1 MLCQNPH
8 MATAQTPPPVL
19 RRRLGGLLRHYRRA
33 SGMTL
38 AQAAS
43 ILNWEN
49 TRLSRVETGQYQ
61 IKPDEVSTLLHSFGV
76 DDAETIAEVTR
87 VISSGH
93 RAWWAAYADIL
104 PKTYADSIALES
116 EAVTIRCYF
125 PQLIPALLQTP
136 AYAHAI
142 ISSSPRAATQKTATA
157 LVQVRQA
164 RKEILTRPAGPT
176 ELRTVIDESAL
187 YPRAGAASDLM
198 RDQLLSLLDM
208 LERDNISLHVMPLDA
223 PLHSGLTSN
232 MTIMDFRRPWPSLV
246 TVDHTRG
253 GVFLEEPEDVTAFAE
268 VFDAVCEAALPTD
281 ESRDVIK
288 KYMKG
293 TPHA

>member
-1 MLCQNPH
+1 
-8 MATAQTPPPVL
+8 MATSQTPPPVL
-19 RRRLGGLLRHYRRA
+19 RRRLGGLLRHYRKG
-33 SGMTL
+33 SGLTL
-38 AQAAS
+38 AQAAG
-43 ILNWEN
+43 ILGWEN

-61 IKPDEVSTLLHSFGV
+61 IKADEVSTLLQAYGIA
-76 DDAETIAEVTR
+76 DAKNLTEVTR
-87 VISSGH
+87 VINSVH
-93 RAWWAAYADIL
+93 RAWWAAYADVL
-104 PKTYADSIALES
+104 PQTYADSIALES

-136 AYAHAI
+136 AYAHTI
-142 ISSSPRAATQKTATA
+142 ISSSPRAVTQNTATA

-164 RKEILTRPAGPT
+164 RKEVLTRPTGPT

-208 LERDNISLHVMPLDA
+208 LERDNISLHVMPLNA
-223 PLHSGLTSN
+223 PLHPGLTSN

-253 GVFLEEPEDVTAFAE
+253 GVFLEEPEDVTAFTE
-268 VFDAVCEAALPTD
+268 VFDAVCKAALPTD

>member
-1 MLCQNPH
+1 

-19 RRRLGGLLRHYRRA
+19 RRRLGGLLRYYRKG
-33 SGMTL
+33 SGRTL
-38 AQAAS
+38 AQAAG
-43 ILNWEN
+43 ILGWEN

-61 IKPDEVSTLLHSFGV
+61 IKADEVSTLLQEYGLG
-76 DDAETIAEVTR
+76 DAETIAEVTR
-87 VISSGH
+87 VIGSGH
-93 RAWWAAYADIL
+93 RAWWAAYADVL
-104 PKTYADSIALES
+104 PQAYGDLIALES
-116 EAVTIRCYF
+116 DAVTVRCYF

-142 ISSSPRAATQKTATA
+142 ISSSPRAATQTTATA
-157 LVQVRQA
+157 LVQVRQG

-187 YPRAGAASDLM
+187 YPRAGSASDLM

-208 LERDNISLHVMPLDA
+208 AERENVTLRVMPLDA

-232 MTIMDFRRPWPSLV
+232 MTIMNFRHPWPALAV
-246 TVDHTRG
+246 VDHTRG
-253 GVFLEEPEDVTAFAE
+253 GVFLEEPEDVAAFTE
-268 VFDAVCEAALPTD
+268 VFDAVCETALPTD

-288 KYMKG
+288 KYLKG
-293 TPHA
+293 TPHG

>member
-1 MLCQNPH
+1 MGTTQ
-8 MATAQTPPPVL
+8 APPPIL

-33 SGMTL
+33 SGQTL
-38 AQAAS
+38 AEAANT
-43 ILNWEN
+43 LGWEN

-61 IKPDEVSTLLHSFGV
+61 IKADDIATLLQAYGITR
-76 DDAETIAEVTR
+76 DETFAEVTR

-104 PKTYADSIALES
+104 PKNYADGIALES
-116 EAVTIRCYF
+116 EAVMIRCYF

-142 ISSSPRAATQKTATA
+142 ISSSPRAATQRTATA

-164 RKEILTRPAGPT
+164 RKEILTRPSGPT

-187 YPRAGAASDLM
+187 YPRAGSASDVT
-198 RDQLLSLLDM
+198 RDQLLSLLDTS
-208 LERDNISLHVMPLDA
+208 ERDNVTLRVMPLDA
-223 PLHSGLTSN
+223 PVHAGLTSN
-232 MTIMDFRRPWPSLV
+232 MTIMDFRNPWPSVV
-246 TVDHTRG
+246 TIDHTRG
-253 GVFLEEPEDVTAFAE
+253 GVFLEDPEDVTAFTE
-268 VFDAVCEAALPTD
+268 VFDAVCEAALPAD
-281 ESRDVIK
+281 KSRDVIK

>member
-1 MLCQNPH
+1 

-19 RRRLGGLLRHYRRA
+19 RRRLGGLLRHCRKE
-33 SGMTL
+33 SGLTL
-38 AQAAS
+38 AQAAG
-43 ILNWEN
+43 ILGWEN

-61 IKPDEVSTLLHSFGV
+61 IKSEEVSKLLHSYGITE
-76 DDAETIAEVTR
+76 AKTIAEVTR
-87 VISSGH
+87 VIDSGH
-93 RAWWAAYADIL
+93 RTWWAAYADIL
-104 PKTYADSIALES
+104 PKTYADIIALES
-116 EAVTIRCYF
+116 EAVTIRAYH

-164 RKEILTRPAGPT
+164 RKEILTRPTGPT
-176 ELRTVIDESAL
+176 ELRAVIDESAL
-187 YPRAGAASDLM
+187 YPRACSASDLM

-208 LERDNISLHVMPLDA
+208 SERENITLRIMPLDA
-223 PLHSGLTSN
+223 PVHSGLTSN
-232 MTIMDFRRPWPSLV
+232 MTIMDFRHPWPSLAM
-246 TVDHTRG
+246 VDHTRG
-253 GVFLEEPEDVTAFAE
+253 GVFLEDPEDVTAFTE
-268 VFDAVCEAALPTD
+268 VFDAVREAALPTD

-293 TPHA
+293 NPHG

>member
-1 MLCQNPH
+1 
-8 MATAQTPPPVL
+8 MATAQTSPPVL
-19 RRRLGGLLRHYRRA
+19 RRRLGGLLRRYRKE
-33 SGMTL
+33 SGRTL
-38 AQAAS
+38 AEAANA
-43 ILNWEN
+43 LGWEN

-61 IKPDEVSTLLHSFGV
+61 IKAEEVSTLLRSYGV
-76 DDAETIAEVTR
+76 AHQETLAEVAG
-87 VISSGH
+87 VINSGH

-104 PKTYADSIALES
+104 PRTYADSIALES
-116 EAVTIRCYF
+116 EAVLIRCYF

-142 ISSSPRAATQKTATA
+142 ISSSPRAATQRTATA

-187 YPRAGAASDLM
+187 YPRAGSASDLM

-208 LERDNISLHVMPLDA
+208 SERENVTLRVMPLDA
-223 PLHSGLTSN
+223 PVHSGLTSN

-253 GVFLEEPEDVTAFAE
+253 GVFLEDSEDVTAFTE
-268 VFDAVCEAALPTD
+268 VFDAVCESALPSD
-281 ESRDVIK
+281 QSRDLIK